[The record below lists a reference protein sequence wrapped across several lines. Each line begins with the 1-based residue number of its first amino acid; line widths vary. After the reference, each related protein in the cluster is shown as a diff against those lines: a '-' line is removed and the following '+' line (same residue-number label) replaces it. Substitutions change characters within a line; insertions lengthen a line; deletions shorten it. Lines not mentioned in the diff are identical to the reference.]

1 MPPGSASA
9 SSRAAMLTPSPKMSS
24 PSMTMSP
31 RLMPTRYT
39 MRSASRQG
47 GLGLGDGPLDA
58 HGAVKRVDDAG
69 ELDQQP
75 VAERFDHAPAILRRQ
90 RLDDRLPVLPVAG
103 DRAGLVGFHVAGIA
117 DHVDGQDGSQPAY
130 RALGGQDP

>member
-1 MPPGSASA
+1 MRAALGKAASA
-9 SSRAAMLTPSPKMSS
+9 LAMA
-24 PSMTMSP
+24 
-31 RLMPTRYT
+31 RWMPT
-39 MRSASRQG
+39 A
-47 GLGLGDGPLDA
+47 L
-58 HGAVKRVDDAG
+58 VKRADDAG

-117 DHVDGQDGSQPAY
+117 DHVDGQDGS
-130 RALGGQDP
+130 